1 METNALRR
9 PARPTGHPS
18 LPGLVLAASQ
28 VRFRLLV
35 TVRLLGGHQMSLAS
49 ETSVPIRH
57 ADRFF
62 IGGQWVTPSSQATI
76 KVIDSGT
83 EEVFFTVAE
92 AQAADISRAVAA
104 AREAF
109 DTGPWPRLSHAE
121 RAAYLR
127 AIGEEIAKRTEDL
140 GQIWPRE
147 SGVLHKIARN
157 TGKGAQR
164 TFNAFADLADS
175 FPFEEP
181 AKPSVGQFGLI
192 VREPVGVVGAIIP
205 WNAPM
210 GLISNKVAPALLAG
224 CTVILKNSPEA
235 PGEGYLI
242 AEAAE
247 AVGLPAGV
255 LNVLTAD
262 REVSELLV
270 RDPNVDKI
278 SFTGSTAAGRRI
290 ASICGER
297 IARCTLELGGK
308 SAAVILDDM
317 DLGTAAQTLARA
329 ECFLS
334 GQVCSSLT
342 RIVVSRNRHD
352 ELLEALAGTFA
363 QIRVGDPFDA
373 QTQMG
378 PLAASR
384 QRDRVEGYIAKGIAD
399 GFTLATGGSRPKD
412 LDRGW
417 FVEPTVFGHVDNS
430 SVIAQEEIFGPVLSV
445 IPAQDEQDA
454 VRIANDTIYGL
465 NASVFTNDVNRARQV
480 AGQLRSGTVG
490 HNAFRTDFGVSFG
503 GFKQSGIGREGVHEG
518 LPHFLETKFV
528 VLEGQPEGYENTT
541 L

>member
-1 METNALRR
+1 
-9 PARPTGHPS
+9 
-18 LPGLVLAASQ
+18 
-28 VRFRLLV
+28 
-35 TVRLLGGHQMSLAS
+35 MSLADD
-49 ETSVPIRH
+49 VKAPIRH

-62 IGGQWVTPSSQATI
+62 IGGQWVQPSSDATI

-83 EEVFFTVAE
+83 EELFFSVAE
-92 AQAADISRAVAA
+92 AQAADISRAVEA
-104 AREAF
+104 ARQAF
-109 DTGPWPRLSHAE
+109 DAGPWPRLTHTE
-121 RAAYLR
+121 RAGYLR
-127 AIGEEIAKRTEDL
+127 AIGAELSRRSDDI

-147 SGVLHKIARN
+147 SGVLHAIARF
-157 TGKGAQR
+157 GGAGAQV
-164 TFNAFADLADS
+164 TFNAFADLAGT

-181 AKPSVGQFGLI
+181 AKPAAGEFGLI

-224 CTVILKNSPEA
+224 CTVILKSSPEA

-247 AVGLPAGV
+247 AAGLPPGV
-255 LNVLTAD
+255 LNVVTAD

-270 RDPNVDKI
+270 RDPRVDKI
-278 SFTGSTAAGRRI
+278 TFTGSTAAGRRI

-317 DLGTAAQTLARA
+317 DIATAARTLSQA

-342 RIVVSRNRHD
+342 RIVVPRSRHD
-352 ELLEALAGTFA
+352 ELLEALADTFS
-363 QIRVGDPFDA
+363 QVRVGDPFDA

-378 PLAASR
+378 PLVASR
-384 QRDRVEGYIAKGIAD
+384 QRDRVESYIAQGIAD

-417 FVEPTVFGHVDNS
+417 FVEPTVFGNVDNS

-465 NASVFTNDVNRARQV
+465 NASVFTNDVERARQV

-490 HNAFRTDFGVSFG
+490 HNAFRTDFSVSFG
-503 GFKQSGIGREGVHEG
+503 GFKQSGIGREGGREG
-518 LPHFLETKFV
+518 LLPFLETKFV
-528 VLEGQPEGYENTT
+528 ILEGRPAGYEDTT